1 MINNNKILTV
11 SYGTFSCT
19 LEGFDDSFGT
29 MKAIAEYFRD
39 LAADD
44 RYFGAEPPQPDAQM
58 LARIAQ
64 REISRHVEARE
75 DDGRIVL
82 SAQELA
88 GTAVATR
95 SRKADVEETS
105 MEASP
110 DMGETDTSVT
120 ADEARKIPEAT
131 ADTAEADR
139 TTETDENATRIDGDE
154 TVDTAPA
161 GVTTDEDIDEETV
174 DDPVIIVDTAGAAQA
189 VAPQEL
195 HSDENDTHEA
205 AQSADAD
212 EDEEAEHA
220 DAAAAD
226 IVPALPDADVEA
238 FFSESTTDSSIELD
252 EDAEEARAISAA
264 SNSIAEKLKRI
275 RAVVSQQS
283 VAADTPDYV
292 EDQHADTD
300 TPDMGAPDAAQAG
313 PKPDLDG
320 AADAVEVN
328 APDLAERQND
338 VVSATLRDIEDALDA
353 DDAAEPP
360 NSTRSESEDDDVAAI
375 LQRLDREEQ
384 AGQVE
389 DTDNAQPEEDEENAD
404 SDENILASLAGYDDD
419 LTDAD
424 DDLDE
429 LPQEPADTQAGQD
442 RLTDAGSEEDDDNL
456 FYAEQPDGETE
467 GAATP
472 HPVEA
477 AKPAPRTRV
486 LKVKRATLEA
496 AIKRGELEEYY
507 DDDDEMDAAEA
518 AEQSHRAAPLAE
530 RSSLSDAEE
539 DELARELAELEAD
552 MKETPKRDAEA
563 AQPPAQDRVSAT
575 PAGHSQYVHAD
586 MSPNADEDFSRLMA
600 ETDQQM
606 EEPESATRRD
616 AFTHLRAAVVA
627 KKADEAVAGKPSET
641 EADEAYRDDLANVV
655 KPRRPSTTERART
668 TERPAEQRPAPLRLV
683 AEQRIDVQTAAAA
696 GPVRPRRIASIT
708 GADRHDSVDDEGGF
722 EDFVDEVGAHK
733 LPDLLEAA
741 AAYIAFVEGQQNF
754 SRPQLMNKVRQ
765 VEKDNFTRE
774 DGLRSFGKLLREGKI
789 EKLKGGRFQVSEQI
803 GFKPDARA
811 AS

>member
-1 MINNNKILTV
+1 
-11 SYGTFSCT
+11 
-19 LEGFDDSFGT
+19 
-29 MKAIAEYFRD
+29 
-39 LAADD
+39 
-44 RYFGAEPPQPDAQM
+44 M

-105 MEASP
+105 MEASA
-110 DMGETDTSVT
+110 DMGGNETPVT
-120 ADEARKIPEAT
+120 ADEAREIREAT
-131 ADTAEADR
+131 ADTAKADR
-139 TTETDENATRIDGDE
+139 ATETDENAARIDGDE

-195 HSDENDTHEA
+195 HSDENHTHEA
-205 AQSADAD
+205 TQSADA
-212 EDEEAEHA
+212 DEEAEHA

-320 AADAVEVN
+320 AADAVEVD

-360 NSTRSESEDDDVAAI
+360 TSNRSESEDDED
-375 LQRLDREEQ
+375 Q
-384 AGQVE
+384 AGRVE
-389 DTDNAQPEEDEENAD
+389 DTDNAQPDEDGVNAD

-429 LPQEPADTQAGQD
+429 LPQETADTQAGQD
-442 RLTDAGSEEDDDNL
+442 RLTDAASEEYDDNL
-456 FYAEQPDGETE
+456 FYAEQPAGETE

-472 HPVEA
+472 PPVEV

-507 DDDDEMDAAEA
+507 DDDDEIDAAES

-539 DELARELAELEAD
+539 DELARELAELEAE
-552 MKETPKRDAEA
+552 MNETPKRDAEA
-563 AQPPAQDRVSAT
+563 ALPPAHDRVSTT
-575 PAGHSQYVHAD
+575 PAGHSQSVHAD